1 MAEGGDGSLF
11 LFFLLLRLFPSAIK
25 LFCEFKHQALETVA
39 AGGSDHV
46 TLSEG
51 EADGRLSASLCIGC
65 PAGQLTEAVR
75 RDPECRQAW
84 WDYHGGNADPSVPCE
99 AVPCV
104 HSRIVLC
111 SLARGGEQG
120 NDGK

>member
-65 PAGQLTEAVR
+65 PAGQLTEAVQ
-75 RDPECRQAW
+75 RDTECRPGG
-84 WDYHGGNADPSVPCE
+84 WDYLGG
-99 AVPCV
+99 
-104 HSRIVLC
+104 
-111 SLARGGEQG
+111 
-120 NDGK
+120 